1 MSHSWSRICLPK
13 SQSIVLKWYKSGG
26 KCLANGAGVTQFF
39 RSGNIKNTNTHHGLS
54 GSVQCTR
61 PVYFCLFHTSLM
73 SLQIKAVDPDPHE
86 FSLRILKADPD
97 LDPEG
102 KNLKI
107 TEKF

>member
-1 MSHSWSRICLPK
+1 
-13 SQSIVLKWYKSGG
+13 
-26 KCLANGAGVTQFF
+26 
-39 RSGNIKNTNTHHGLS
+39 
-54 GSVQCTR
+54 
-61 PVYFCLFHTSLM
+61 M